1 MGGKSFLLSF
11 EDEDLFIMLE
21 DLNWSYLKDIF
32 QSIKVWSE
40 KSRSLDRATWIEIRG
55 VSLHA
60 WNMITLKRI
69 AAVWGN
75 FEAWGENH
83 NMTLDAEKTSV
94 LITTSYAG
102 RINEIIQVEVDNDSF
117 EVGSEDSSDTSSTS
131 ERFPSSR
138 RKENNFDSGRLMER
152 AAILEKEVNLEGAD
166 KQFEENE
173 EVKEYHCEVEKAGCD
188 HHVEVGGRSCIDADK
203 GIAKKSWAE
212 GEKTLSQDYWASMQV
227 RK

>member
-83 NMTLDAEKTSV
+83 NMTLDAEKTSI

-117 EVGSEDSSDTSSTS
+117 EVGVQELGFKDDTVD
-131 ERFPSSR
+131 PLC
-138 RKENNFDSGRLMER
+138 KENNFDSGRLMER
-152 AAILEKEVNLEGAD
+152 AAVLEKEVNLEGAD